1 MRLQRVRVENYRSI
15 VDSGVVNIEDVVT
28 VLIGKNE
35 QGKTN
40 FLKALASFN
49 EQVQYSP
56 GDLPNHLRPQL
67 DDRNPGEIPIVS
79 LWMVPEPSDLIK
91 LKEVLLVERVADQY
105 KATRYFDGHYEYF
118 AIASEDVD
126 GSLLTFPSPDI
137 TPVLERLF
145 VKAEDLRNKLK
156 VHSERSEEFA
166 KGMNQVNQHV
176 ESFKTADFGE
186 QSQIENVVKTFA
198 TALKALPG
206 QDKPIQN
213 DIAAAIESVQAEVV
227 AIYKALSTDPLAGF
241 KAIIPSFVFHSSSLD
256 RIPKEVMVSEF
267 VANPEGTSKGMANL
281 CAVAGLSAQKI
292 QQLAAAADTSKR
304 EAYEDHY
311 RASVSGGINEFW
323 TQAKYE
329 IHFRIEKDRLSV
341 SVSDNRYSPRIAPTE
356 RSDGF
361 QWYLSFYS
369 ALLNEASTTSNVV
382 AVLDNPA
389 LELHPDGQRDIKR
402 FLEEK
407 LPSLTQVI
415 YVTHSPAMIDSFN
428 LEQLRIVE
436 RGGKEEGTKVSNW
449 VFKEGRDADLLEPVR
464 SAIGASLVT
473 SLMFS
478 DFNVL
483 VEGAAD
489 KPILEGAFAALQ
501 EQDARRVLI
510 NGSVAESKDGFLPR
524 FYERSGLPF
533 VVLADGDAG
542 GRKLV
547 RDLKRW
553 GIPDSKII
561 DLKKV
566 FPDRADHDFELED
579 ILGYSFYD
587 LAVSETYPNER
598 VAAPAEVTGK
608 ITKAYEQAYTDHFQ
622 FGFNKRRVG
631 ETIKKLLVHGKG
643 DRETLDNLKKLTARI
658 VECCE
663 AQTTA
668 RSSKDEPKPE
678 PEVAVR
684 G

>member
-67 DDRNPGEIPIVS
+67 DDKDPGEIPIVS
-79 LWMVPEPSDLIK
+79 LWVVPEPSDLTK
-91 LKEVLLVERVADQY
+91 LQEILRVEYVADQY
-105 KATRYFDGHYEYF
+105 RATRYFDGHYEYF
-118 AIASEDVD
+118 AVGSEDLG

-137 TPVLERLF
+137 APVLERLF

-156 VHSERSEEFA
+156 AHSERSEEFA
-166 KGMNQVNQHV
+166 PGMDQVNQHV
-176 ESFKTADFGE
+176 ESFKNADFGE

-206 QDKPIQN
+206 QDKLIQN
-213 DIAAAIESVQAEVV
+213 DVAAAIESIQEEVV
-227 AIYKALSTDPLAGF
+227 AIYKALSTDPLPAF
-241 KAIIPSFVFHSSSLD
+241 KAIMPSFVFHSSSLD

-292 QQLAAAADTSKR
+292 QQLAATADTSKR

-323 TQAKYE
+323 TQAEYK

-341 SVSDNRYSPRIAPTE
+341 SVSDNTYSPRIPPTE

-382 AVLDNPA
+382 AVLDNPG

-402 FLEEK
+402 LLEEK

-436 RGGKEEGTKVSNW
+436 RGGYEEGTKVSNW

-489 KPILEGAFAALQ
+489 KPILEGAFAAVQ
-501 EQDARRVLI
+501 GQDQRRVLI

-547 RDLKRW
+547 RDLKKW
-553 GIPDSKII
+553 GIPDSRII

-566 FPDRADHDFELED
+566 FPDRSDHDFELED
-579 ILGYSFYD
+579 ILAYSFYE
-587 LAVSETYPNER
+587 LAVSETYPNKP

-608 ITKAYEQAYTDHFQ
+608 ITKAYEEAYTGRYQ

-631 ETIKKLLVHGKG
+631 DTIKKLLVHGRG
-643 DRETLDNLKKLTARI
+643 DPETLDNLKKLTARI

-678 PEVAVR
+678 PEVAV
-684 G
+684 GG